1 MQDEVVCDYFC
12 FIDPDFLEWVK
23 EVIDNLLCES
33 VLERDRVLDD
43 CSAQLWSREEDMR
56 MDTERRAEVD
66 TLRKLLGLAVVAITI
81 LFAFCIR
88 WM

>member
-1 MQDEVVCDYFC
+1 MQNEVVCDYFC
-12 FIDPDFLEWVK
+12 LIDPDFLEWAK

-33 VLERDRVLDD
+33 VLERDWVLDD
-43 CSAQLWSREEDMR
+43 RSAQLWSREEDMR

-66 TLRKLLGLAVVAITI
+66 TLRKLLGLAVAAMAI
-81 LFAFCIR
+81 LLAFCIR